1 MGLYINT
8 NLSSLNAQRQLTS
21 TSNSLGRS
29 FERLSSGLRINGAR
43 DDAAGLSITTC
54 FTAQIRGLNQAV
66 RNSNDGISLAQTAE
80 GALNETT
87 NILQRMRELSVQS
100 ANDTNNESDRAS
112 LQAEVNQLKNEL
124 DRIAETTNFNGNKIL
139 SGDFLAKDL
148 QVGANVGETLSVS
161 IDAAGTKDLARQV
174 RTDLEVVSDAALS
187 AGSISISYKDA
198 SSATGFSS
206 ADVRASNAGDDKYS
220 TSLKSSS
227 AIAKAAAINS
237 LTETTGVRA
246 IVGKTTAEGN
256 AIAAGTLDGT
266 NYIEINGQKISGFAV
281 QDNDASGELVDAINA
296 VADKTGVT
304 ASLDSDSQLVLTAA
318 DGRNIE
324 IETVG
329 NAHTTTGLNTAAE
342 TTVTTGSLALQSNDQ
357 FDINATASAAGVI
370 GQAPGVFGVNS
381 DKSVNSVDISSRE
394 GAIMALD
401 VIDLA
406 LEDISS
412 NRAKLGALQNRL
424 ESTINNLSTT
434 SENLSASRSR
444 ILDADFASETAQLS
458 RNQIIQQAGVSI
470 LAQANQQPQIALGLL
485 G

>member
-21 TSNSLGRS
+21 TSSSLSRS

-43 DDAAGLSITTC
+43 DDAAGLSITTR

-87 NILQRMRELSVQS
+87 NILQRMRELSVQA
-100 ANDTNNESDRAS
+100 ANDTNNDSDRAS
-112 LQAEVNQLKNEL
+112 LQAEVAQLKTEL

-139 SGDFLAKDL
+139 SGDFLAKDI
-148 QVGANVGETLSVS
+148 QVGANVGETLSIS
-161 IDAAGTKDLARQV
+161 IDGAATGDLARQV
-174 RTDLEVVSDAALS
+174 RTAATTVSAS
-187 AGSISISYKDA
+187 VTAGDMDITYKNGQGVGTSTA
-198 SSATGFSS
+198 R
-206 ADVRASNAGDDKYS
+206 VRATNAGDDSVS
-220 TSLKSSS
+220 TTNNAGS

-237 LTETTGVRA
+237 LSETTGVRA
-246 IVGKTTAEGN
+246 IVGESTTAGT
-256 AIAAGTLDGT
+256 AVAAGTLDT
-266 NYIEINGQKISGFAV
+266 ANYIEVNGEKISGFAV
-281 QDNDASGELVDAINA
+281 QANDADNSLVDAINA
-296 VADKTGVT
+296 VADKTGVVAT
-304 ASLDSDSQLVLTAA
+304 LDASSELVLTAA

-324 IETVG
+324 V
-329 NAHTTTGLNTAAE
+329 TTTGSAGA
-342 TTVTTGSLALQSNDQ
+342 TTGLTTGVSYGQITLQSDDT
-357 FDINATASAAGVI
+357 FELTGTDTADLGMTNGVY
-370 GQAPGVFGVNS
+370 GVNS
-381 DKSVNSVDISSRE
+381 DSSVSSVDISTRD
-394 GAIMALD
+394 GAVKALD
-401 VIDLA
+401 TIDLA
-406 LEDISS
+406 LENVSAS
-412 NRAKLGALQNRL
+412 RAELGALQNRL

-470 LAQANQQPQIALGLL
+470 LAQANQQPQIALSLL